1 MECSEVKIGFST
13 GSLASGDVRKGL
25 RMAAES
31 ETTAIELSA
40 LREEELEP
48 LIKLLD
54 KLDLGQFSYVS
65 FHAPSRLIHM
75 SEEQVVELLQSVAQ
89 RDWPIVVHPD
99 VIQDFP
105 LWQTLGR
112 HLCLENM
119 DKRKP
124 TGRTVREMRGYFER
138 LPYAT
143 FCFDI
148 GHARQ
153 VDPTMLEARRFLLQ
167 FGDRLCQVHMSFVN
181 SSSHHE
187 RLNFQARLAFQ
198 RVAGLIP
205 KHAPIILE
213 TPVPEGLLD
222 EEMKFAESIL
232 RPVHPNSG
240 LVEC

>member
-1 MECSEVKIGFST
+1 MKIGFST
-13 GSLASGDVRKGL
+13 GSLASGDVLKGL
-25 RMAAES
+25 RMAADS
-31 ETTAIELSA
+31 KSNAIELSA
-40 LREEELEP
+40 LREDELAP
-48 LIKLLD
+48 LIRLLD
-54 KLDLGQFSYVS
+54 DLELAQFSYVS

-75 SEEQVVELLQSVAQ
+75 TEQQVVGLLQTVAN

-124 TGRTVREMRGYFER
+124 TGRTVREMHSYFER
-138 LPYAT
+138 LPNAT

-153 VDPTMLEARRFLLQ
+153 VDPTMLEARRFLSH

-187 RLNFQARLAFQ
+187 RLNFEAAVAFR
-198 RVAGLIP
+198 RVVGLIP
-205 KHAPIILE
+205 KEIPIILE
-213 TPVPEGLLD
+213 TPVPEGMLD
-222 EEMKFAESIL
+222 QEVQMAHSIMERQHKL
-232 RPVHPNSG
+232 TG

>member
-1 MECSEVKIGFST
+1 MKIGFST
-13 GSLASGDVRKGL
+13 GSVALGDVRRGL
-25 RMAAES
+25 QMAAES
-31 ETTAIELSA
+31 ETNAIELSA

-48 LIKLLD
+48 LINLLD
-54 KLDLGQFSYVS
+54 SLDLGQFSYVS
-65 FHAPSRLIHM
+65 FHAPSRLMHM
-75 SEEQVVELLQSVAQ
+75 SEEQAIELLQSVAK

-124 TGRTVREMRGYFER
+124 TGRTVREMLGYFER
-138 LPYAT
+138 LPEAT

-153 VDPTMLEARRFLLQ
+153 VDPTMLEARRFLRQ
-167 FGDRLCQVHMSFVN
+167 FGERLCQIHMSFVN

-205 KHAPIILE
+205 EHAPIILE
-213 TPVPEGLLD
+213 TPVPEGLLNQ
-222 EEMKFAESIL
+222 EVRFAESIL
-232 RPVHPNSG
+232 RLVHPNSG